1 MKDEKIEEIKDAIIV
16 LANSIYKINKGEM
29 EITEN
34 TSPLNILFLSKEK
47 K

>member
-1 MKDEKIEEIKDAIIV
+1 MKEKKIEEIKDAILI
-16 LANSIYKINKGEM
+16 LASSIYKINNGEM

-34 TSPLNILFLSKEK
+34 TTPLNILFLSKEK